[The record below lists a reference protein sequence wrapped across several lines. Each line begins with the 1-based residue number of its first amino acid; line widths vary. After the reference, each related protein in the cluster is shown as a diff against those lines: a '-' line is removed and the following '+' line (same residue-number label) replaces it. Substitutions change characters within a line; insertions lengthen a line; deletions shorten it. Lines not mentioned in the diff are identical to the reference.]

1 LHIFLVLLSACS
13 WFGSLAKFL
22 LILQTDNPL

>member
-1 LHIFLVLLSACS
+1 LRIFLVLLLVCS